1 MRCSLRC
8 CQGNSKSPGPS
19 YLVLSSGNLMIQVA
33 YGVLPLVVAVW
44 LLRHYDSETLTKR
57 VSGVPEAA

>member
-1 MRCSLRC
+1 MKC
-8 CQGNSKSPGPS
+8 CLGSSKPPGPS
-19 YLVLSSGNLMIQVA
+19 YLVLSSGNFMIQVA
-33 YGVLPLVVAVW
+33 YGVLPWVVAVW